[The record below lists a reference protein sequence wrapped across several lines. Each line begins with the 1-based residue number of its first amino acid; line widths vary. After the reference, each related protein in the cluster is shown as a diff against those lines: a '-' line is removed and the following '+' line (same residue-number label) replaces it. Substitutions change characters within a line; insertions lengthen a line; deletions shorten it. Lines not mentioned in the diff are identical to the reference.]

1 MCIRDRYDAVM
12 KMEQLLGVYEKLIE
26 DLAAYMKENG
36 IDYTGDNSVHP
47 AIMLYSEA
55 GRIYSRLLSTRRME
69 DLLCM
74 EGEYKLMNAM
84 VAEMKAGAWANLSET
99 GKYSQAI

>member
-1 MCIRDRYDAVM
+1 
-12 KMEQLLGVYEKLIE
+12 
-26 DLAAYMKENG
+26 
-36 IDYTGDNSVHP
+36 
-47 AIMLYSEA
+47 MLYSEA

-84 VAEMKAGAWANLSET
+84 VAEMKAGAWANLSEK

>member
-1 MCIRDRYDAVM
+1 
-12 KMEQLLGVYEKLIE
+12 
-26 DLAAYMKENG
+26 
-36 IDYTGDNSVHP
+36 
-47 AIMLYSEA
+47 MLYSEA